1 MNQKTLANPCTSS
14 LSDIETYLDLVR
26 QKQDA
31 MVLGQLGNES
41 VGNKNLMRKKQD
53 TGEEKEEICQSL
65 ISPSDIS

>member
-31 MVLGQLGNES
+31 MVLGQLGDES
-41 VGNKNLMRKKQD
+41 VGNKKYLMRKQQD

-65 ISPSDIS
+65 MCVK